1 MNINLLEDNPDWK
14 WYILFGC
21 VSLVITGV
29 LWLFSKWIPVRTLI
43 RIALDYITAGTD
55 IHILETD
62 TGQYDKRMGILAR
75 KKREDKFRFFNMK
88 PESYVILRMF
98 GNSLEVKPL

>member
-29 LWLFSKWIPVRTLI
+29 LWLFSKWIPVRTLV
-43 RIALDYITAGTD
+43 RTVLDYITAGTD
-55 IHILETD
+55 IHILATD
-62 TGQYDKRMGILAR
+62 TGQYD
-75 KKREDKFRFFNMK
+75 E
-88 PESYVILRMF
+88 
-98 GNSLEVKPL
+98 